1 MQDLILGLDDK
12 TKNKLRKI
20 KELPLT
26 IKAIAYGGNKGGP
39 AMAVQFNRDI
49 KVYNLYEALLYLE
62 QYEDQTYYVVGTT
75 KKIVDAIPDLL
86 NNPDNE

>member
-1 MQDLILGLDDK
+1 MPDLILGLADE
-12 TKNKLRKI
+12 TKKKLRKI
-20 KELPLT
+20 KELPLS

-62 QYEDQTYYVVGTT
+62 QYEESQDYVEGTT
-75 KKIVDAIPDLL
+75 QKIIDVIPALL
-86 NNPDNE
+86 KNPTDE